1 MIYDWPIQASF
12 GYIIHVSFQ
21 LFLWPKC
28 LFMNG
33 VAKEVMA
40 LSCVGFLSRPG
51 INGDMGIK
59 NGQEAVITS
68 LILFYIQI
76 ALT

>member
-1 MIYDWPIQASF
+1 
-12 GYIIHVSFQ
+12 
-21 LFLWPKC
+21 
-28 LFMNG
+28 MNG